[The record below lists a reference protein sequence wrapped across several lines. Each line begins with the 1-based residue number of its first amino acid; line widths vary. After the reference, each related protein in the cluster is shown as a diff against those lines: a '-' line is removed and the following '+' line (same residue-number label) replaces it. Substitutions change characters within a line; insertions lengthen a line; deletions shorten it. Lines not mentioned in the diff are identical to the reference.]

1 MKKIILSL
9 ALAVG
14 AVFAATD
21 VVWNSEGDGTKVPA
35 YWYGY
40 ADPADG
46 SLSSYNYSADEIVK
60 SAELSVTAGSKSNSA
75 GFGFGWQQNASYQ
88 DVAISL
94 ASYKGVCMT
103 YRATAPFRVDF
114 KQSTIADFNYYGA
127 ELSAASKSKK
137 VFIDFADLAQ
147 GWKSSTSVSWNAEK
161 QMGVQFA
168 FKESHAK
175 ASDVSSNT
183 IEIAE
188 FILSDSCVTNPPILT
203 AQGEAL
209 NDSTLNLDETDTLK
223 LVLAELFEDEDG
235 DDLAVSVK
243 ILTSGVLTL
252 LNSQQEFGLA
262 DTLRFLPKAN
272 SDDYTILYLSATDG
286 QYSVSLSMTVR
297 LHDVD
302 NPPTAVDDVYSM
314 KEDEVLTVPLK
325 ESIYLNDFS
334 IDGADFDLNAHTEP
348 AHGILV
354 LEETGAFT
362 YTPEANYCGEDS
374 WKYSL
379 KDARSSV
386 GVSAEATV
394 TIQIACINDLPTIT
408 ILDSFIVDLFSNAE
422 IDEDAEE
429 KTISFAKSALEIK
442 DVDGDKLDVGAYGDS
457 TVNAELLSLSSQYAV
472 LITPRSN
479 QNGEATVTIYATDKK
494 DTAKILFTLT
504 VNPVADP
511 PVAVNDTI
519 YGYSDS
525 SLVVS
530 AKKGVLVNDFNPDGE
545 TVLSA
550 YLKTDARNGT
560 VELATDGSL
569 IYTPTDVWMAD
580 SFSYYVVN
588 AEGDTS
594 EVAQVYVNLNMPK
607 VLVALVDTTAR
618 EDFTV
623 SLRFSAATVKSW
635 FSSEKKLYFSAK
647 SDDGKLNPTF
657 SAAGILNIYSVKD
670 SCGDAY
676 VTVFATDS
684 ISGVASMKI
693 HVALDSVN
701 DRPRAVRDTI
711 EVLELSGFVVSIDLD
726 TIFSD
731 PENDPLSYELFKVGN
746 NALSA
751 ELSGSILTVTPST
764 DSTELSPRVYT
775 IQVKGWET
783 DGDST
788 KITAYI
794 YLAIG
799 GKTGIA
805 PQMAPPKI
813 SWQRAIL
820 SHRGKAMLF
829 DLNGHLLWQSRLP
842 VSESA
847 VRQAATRSAG
857 RTILRVNSS
866 QWLLSSEKLK

>member
-1 MKKIILSL
+1 
-9 ALAVG
+9 
-14 AVFAATD
+14 
-21 VVWNSEGDGTKVPA
+21 
-35 YWYGY
+35 
-40 ADPADG
+40 
-46 SLSSYNYSADEIVK
+46 
-60 SAELSVTAGSKSNSA
+60 
-75 GFGFGWQQNASYQ
+75 
-88 DVAISL
+88 
-94 ASYKGVCMT
+94 
-103 YRATAPFRVDF
+103 
-114 KQSTIADFNYYGA
+114 
-127 ELSAASKSKK
+127 
-137 VFIDFADLAQ
+137 
-147 GWKSSTSVSWNAEK
+147 
-161 QMGVQFA
+161 
-168 FKESHAK
+168 
-175 ASDVSSNT
+175 
-183 IEIAE
+183 
-188 FILSDSCVTNPPILT
+188 
-203 AQGEAL
+203 
-209 NDSTLNLDETDTLK
+209 
-223 LVLAELFEDEDG
+223 
-235 DDLAVSVK
+235 
-243 ILTSGVLTL
+243 
-252 LNSQQEFGLA
+252 
-262 DTLRFLPKAN
+262 
-272 SDDYTILYLSATDG
+272 
-286 QYSVSLSMTVR
+286 
-297 LHDVD
+297 
-302 NPPTAVDDVYSM
+302 
-314 KEDEVLTVPLK
+314 
-325 ESIYLNDFS
+325 
-334 IDGADFDLNAHTEP
+334 
-348 AHGILV
+348 
-354 LEETGAFT
+354 
-362 YTPEANYCGEDS
+362 
-374 WKYSL
+374 
-379 KDARSSV
+379 
-386 GVSAEATV
+386 
-394 TIQIACINDLPTIT
+394 
-408 ILDSFIVDLFSNAE
+408 
-422 IDEDAEE
+422 
-429 KTISFAKSALEIK
+429 
-442 DVDGDKLDVGAYGDS
+442 
-457 TVNAELLSLSSQYAV
+457 
-472 LITPRSN
+472 
-479 QNGEATVTIYATDKK
+479 
-494 DTAKILFTLT
+494 
-504 VNPVADP
+504 
-511 PVAVNDTI
+511 
-519 YGYSDS
+519 
-525 SLVVS
+525 
-530 AKKGVLVNDFNPDGE
+530 
-545 TVLSA
+545 
-550 YLKTDARNGT
+550 
-560 VELATDGSL
+560 
-569 IYTPTDVWMAD
+569 MAD

-618 EDFTV
+618 EDFAS

-684 ISGVASMKI
+684 ISGIASMKI

-764 DSTELSPRVYT
+764 DSTELSPRVYI

-805 PQMAPPKI
+805 PQMAQPKI